1 FRILSTTLGQSAD
14 LPPDA
19 FEVALIDPV
28 TGASLLGTLGGL
40 DLSDSFLNVQADGS
54 IYLAPGVTII
64 GDPLTGQAVVNVS
77 LAGIDT
83 SNGALLSFDLI
94 GQGALDSRVVVD
106 DIAFGGTINTPP
118 VARND
123 SATVAEDGSVT
134 VDFLANDEDVDGDPL
149 AVTILTGP
157 VSGTLTAPSVPGG
170 DWIYTPDADFFGSDS
185 FSYSISDNL
194 NAP

>member
-1 FRILSTTLGQSAD
+1 SLRQSFAIPSGAESISFRILSTTLGQSAD

-83 SNGALLSFDLI
+83 SNG
-94 GQGALDSRVVVD
+94 
-106 DIAFGGTINTPP
+106 
-118 VARND
+118 
-123 SATVAEDGSVT
+123 
-134 VDFLANDEDVDGDPL
+134 
-149 AVTILTGP
+149 
-157 VSGTLTAPSVPGG
+157 
-170 DWIYTPDADFFGSDS
+170 
-185 FSYSISDNL
+185 
-194 NAP
+194 